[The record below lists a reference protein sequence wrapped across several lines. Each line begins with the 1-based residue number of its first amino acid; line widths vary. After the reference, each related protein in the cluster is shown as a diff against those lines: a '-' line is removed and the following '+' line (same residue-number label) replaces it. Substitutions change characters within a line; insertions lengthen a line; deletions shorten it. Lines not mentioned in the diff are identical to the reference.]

1 MDRTQE
7 IATRGHLTYSSCV
20 LSLALFSVL
29 FSLRLH
35 FLTSDVR
42 YPRDL
47 PFYRTNANHFLSKI
61 SLSAPTSITPTLQ
74 KKQAEWRQFLS
85 DTERSIYIIN
95 CLQWKAKTVE
105 LEVTDRVKS
114 RSRRE
119 KDGYVPRRKS
129 PPHKIHKANRSDV
142 FNISK
147 RPGGGRRGGG
157 WRCPGA
163 AGLATLFPVCPLIT
177 LSLLACGTGR
187 ERGWER
193 GQRQTKGEHRGRKG
207 GREGKGRGGREGKE
221 EGERVHEEKDRM
233 EHRGRTAVSSNPK
246 QK

>member
-1 MDRTQE
+1 M
-7 IATRGHLTYSSCV
+7 
-20 LSLALFSVL
+20 
-29 FSLRLH
+29 
-35 FLTSDVR
+35 
-42 YPRDL
+42 
-47 PFYRTNANHFLSKI
+47 
-61 SLSAPTSITPTLQ
+61 
-74 KKQAEWRQFLS
+74 
-85 DTERSIYIIN
+85 
-95 CLQWKAKTVE
+95 
-105 LEVTDRVKS
+105 TDRVKS

-221 EGERVHEEKDRM
+221 EGKESTKRRIEWNIEAAQPSVRTRNRNRFEVCADR
-233 EHRGRTAVSSNPK
+233 
-246 QK
+246 